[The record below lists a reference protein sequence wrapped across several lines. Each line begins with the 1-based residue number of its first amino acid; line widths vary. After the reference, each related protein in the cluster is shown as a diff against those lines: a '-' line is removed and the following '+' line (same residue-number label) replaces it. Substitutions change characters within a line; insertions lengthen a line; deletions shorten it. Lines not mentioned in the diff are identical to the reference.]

1 MSRTS
6 SIELPSRPNLEFE
19 QRLWQEGYRIIAGLD
34 EAGRG
39 AWAGPVVAAA
49 VVLPNDPRVSDLL
62 SGVRDSKRMTP
73 GQRERWRGCIQSAAV
88 AWSVASAT
96 HEEIDMMGI
105 LPATCLAMQ
114 RALDELHNPPN
125 HLLVDYIHIPNCAC
139 PQLSLPYGDC
149 RSLSIAA
156 ASVLAKTGRDA
167 WMVQMDEAFPG
178 YGFAQHK
185 GYGTAQHRQALM
197 QKGMLP
203 IHRRSFRPIVDMAF
217 C

>member
-73 GQRERWRGCIQSAAV
+73 GSVSAGVDAF
-88 AWSVASAT
+88 SLLL
-96 HEEIDMMGI
+96 
-105 LPATCLAMQ
+105 LPGLW
-114 RALDELHNPPN
+114 L
-125 HLLVDYIHIPNCAC
+125 
-139 PQLSLPYGDC
+139 PQPMKK
-149 RSLSIAA
+149 SI
-156 ASVLAKTGRDA
+156 
-167 WMVQMDEAFPG
+167 
-178 YGFAQHK
+178 
-185 GYGTAQHRQALM
+185 
-197 QKGMLP
+197 
-203 IHRRSFRPIVDMAF
+203 
-217 C
+217 

>member
-39 AWAGPVVAAA
+39 AWAGPVYAAA
-49 VVLPNDPRVSDLL
+49 VVLPNDPRVSNLL

-73 GQRERWRGCIQSAAV
+73 GQRDRWRGCIQSAAV
-88 AWSVASAT
+88 AWSVASST
-96 HEEIDMMGI
+96 NEEIDRMGI

-114 RALDELHNPPN
+114 RALDELRNPPN
-125 HLLVDYIHIPNCAC
+125 HLLVDYIHIENCAC

-167 WMVQMDEAFPG
+167 WMVQMEEAFPG

-185 GYGTAQHRQALM
+185 GYGTVQHRQALM

-203 IHRRSFRPIVDMAF
+203 IHRRTFRPIVDMAF